1 MLTQWQVADPDPA
14 ARDRLAAGLSL
25 SSLLCQILVN
35 RGITDAAAARPFLSP
50 SLHDLHDPFLML
62 GMDAAVRR
70 IVAAVQ
76 QGEPMAVYGDYD
88 VDGVTA
94 TALLLMF
101 FEALGLQVASYI
113 PEREGEGYGLNAEAM
128 RQLAQQGARLLI
140 TVDCGST
147 AVAEVALA
155 RELGIDT
162 IITDHHQPPDT
173 LPAALAVL
181 NPHQPA
187 CGYPNK
193 HLCGVGLVFKLL
205 TALRAFMRQ
214 AGVLS
219 ERLPNLKRHL
229 DLVALGTIADVTPIR
244 GENRVIVHHGL
255 QELTQTLKPG
265 LQALRQ
271 VSGRQGKAAS
281 VGEVGF
287 QLAPRLNASGRL
299 GSAAQ
304 SLELLMAHD
313 RAEAERLAGLLD
325 DVNQQRRTLQHKV
338 ESTVHERIAQ
348 QYGGTPPA
356 AIVLG
361 DADWH
366 LGVVG
371 IVAARIAE
379 TYHRPTFLLQIN
391 GGTARGS
398 GRSIPAFDLYD
409 GLQHCAEWLQQFGG
423 HRYAAGLT
431 MAAEHLPALQEA
443 FIRYADD
450 RLGPDDLTARP
461 AAGGGRVARRR
472 QHGAGER
479 AGGPGAA
486 RVGQSGAGVCGLWG
500 AHRSPI
506 RRLGQ
511 EGQHARFRVEQ
522 DGAALEVIAF
532 QRGDQV
538 ARAATDGGAL
548 DIAFTPVI
556 NTWRERRTLELHLRD
571 LRPHDPAAPLTRP

>member
-1 MLTQWQVADPDPA
+1 MLTQWQVADPDPTTQ
-14 ARDRLAAGLSL
+14 DRLAAELSL
-25 SSLLCQILVN
+25 SPLLCQILIN
-35 RGITDAAAARPFLSP
+35 RGITDAAAARTFLSP
-50 SLHDLHDPFLML
+50 SLHDLHDPFQLF

-70 IVAAVQ
+70 IVAAIR
-76 QGEPMAVYGDYD
+76 QGEQIAVYGDYD

-94 TALLLMF
+94 TALLMTF
-101 FEALGLQVASYI
+101 FESLGLRVVSYI
-113 PEREGEGYGLNAEAM
+113 PEREGEGYGLNAKAM
-128 RQLAQQGARLLI
+128 HQLARQGARLLI

-147 AVAEVALA
+147 ALAEVALA

-162 IITDHHQPPDT
+162 IITDHHQPPET

-187 CGYPNK
+187 CSYPNK
-193 HLCGVGLVFKLL
+193 NLCGVGLVFKLL
-205 TALRAFMRQ
+205 TALRASMRQ
-214 AGVLS
+214 AGMLR

-244 GENRVIVHHGL
+244 GENRVIVHYGL
-255 QELTQTLKPG
+255 QELTHTLKPG

-271 VSGRQGKAAS
+271 VSGRQDKAAN

-304 SLELLMAHD
+304 SLGLLMARD
-313 RAEAERLAGLLD
+313 RSEAERLAGLLD
-325 DVNQQRRTLQHKV
+325 DVNQQRRTLQRNV
-338 ESTVHERIAQ
+338 EQTVHERIGQ
-348 QYGGTPPA
+348 LYGGTPPA

-361 DADWH
+361 HADWH

-379 TYHRPTFLLQIN
+379 HYHRPTFLLQVNN
-391 GGTARGS
+391 GIARGS
-398 GRSIPAFDLYD
+398 GRSIPAFDLYG

-431 MAAEHLPALQEA
+431 MAAEHLPALQET

-450 RLGPDDLTARP
+450 RLGPEDLRP
-461 AAGGGRVARRR
+461 VLRLEAVVSLADVTETLVNEMAGLAPHGSSNPAPVFAAY
-472 QHGAGER
+472 
-479 AGGPGAA
+479 
-486 RVGQSGAGVCGLWG
+486 GVHI
-500 AHRSPI
+500 ASPI
-506 RRLGQ
+506 RRLGH

-522 DGAALEVIAF
+522 QDTALEAIAF
-532 QRGDQV
+532 QQADHV
-538 ARAATDGGAL
+538 AGAVAKGSVL
-548 DIAFTPVI
+548 DIAFTPVF
-556 NTWRERRTLELHLRD
+556 NQWRGRRTLELQLRD
-571 LRPHDPAAPLTRP
+571 VRPHDSPIPS

>member
-1 MLTQWQVADPDPA
+1 MLTQWRVAKPDPTTQ
-14 ARDRLAAGLSL
+14 DKLATELSL
-25 SSLLCQILVN
+25 SPLLCQILIN
-35 RGITDAAAARPFLSP
+35 RGITDATAARTFLTP
-50 SLHDLHDPFLML
+50 SLHDLHDPFLIL

-70 IVAAVQ
+70 IMTAVQ
-76 QGEPMAVYGDYD
+76 QGEQIAVYGDYD
-88 VDGVTA
+88 VDGVTG
-94 TALLLMF
+94 TALLLTF
-101 FEALGLQVASYI
+101 FEALGLRLASYI
-113 PEREGEGYGLNAEAM
+113 PERQGEGYGLNAEAM
-128 RQLAQQGARLLI
+128 HQLARQGARLLI

-147 AVAEVALA
+147 ALAEVALA
-155 RELGIDT
+155 DELGIDT
-162 IITDHHQPPDT
+162 IITDHHQPPAT
-173 LPAALAVL
+173 LPAALTVL
-181 NPHQPA
+181 NPHRPG

-205 TALRAFMRQ
+205 TALRAAMRQ
-214 AGVLS
+214 AGMLP

-229 DLVALGTIADVTPIR
+229 DLVTLGTVADVTPIR
-244 GENRVIVHHGL
+244 GENRIIVHHGL
-255 QELTQTLKPG
+255 QELTQARKPG
-265 LQALRQ
+265 LQALRH
-271 VSGRQGKAAS
+271 VSGHQGKAAS

-304 SLELLMAHD
+304 SLDLLMARD
-313 RAEAERLAGLLD
+313 PAEAERLARLLD
-325 DVNQQRRTLQHKV
+325 DVNQQRRTLQQNV
-338 ESTVHERIAQ
+338 EQTVHERIGE

-391 GGTARGS
+391 GDTARGS
-398 GRSIPAFDLYD
+398 GRSIPAFDLYG
-409 GLQHCAEWLQQFGG
+409 GLQHCAAWLQQFGG

-450 RLGPDDLTARP
+450 RLAADDLRP
-461 AAGGGRVARRR
+461 VLNLEAAVSLSDVTETLVNELAALAP
-472 QHGAGER
+472 HGSGN
-479 AGGPGAA
+479 PQPLLAA
-486 RVGQSGAGVCGLWG
+486 CGVRL
-500 AHRSPI
+500 ASPI

-522 DGAALEVIAF
+522 DGAGLDVIAF
-532 QRGDQV
+532 RRSDDVSEAV
-538 ARAATDGGAL
+538 AAGGML

-556 NTWRERRTLELHLRD
+556 NTWRDRRNLELQLRD
-571 LRPHDPAAPLTRP
+571 LRPHVPQPH

>member
-1 MLTQWQVADPDPA
+1 MLTQWQVATPDPA
-14 ARDRLAAGLSL
+14 TQVRLAAELSL
-25 SSLLCQILVN
+25 SPLLCQVLIN
-35 RGITDAAAARPFLSP
+35 RGITDATSARTFLTP
-50 SLHDLHDPFLML
+50 SLHDLHDPYQIL

-70 IVAAVQ
+70 ITAAVQ

-94 TALLLMF
+94 AALLMTF
-101 FEALGLQVASYI
+101 FEELGLRVASYI

-128 RQLAQQGARLLI
+128 HQLARQGTRLLI

-147 AVAEVALA
+147 AVSEVALA

-162 IITDHHQPPDT
+162 IITDHHQPPET

-181 NPHQPA
+181 NPHQPG

-193 HLCGVGLVFKLL
+193 HLCGVGLAFKLL
-205 TALRAFMRQ
+205 TALRASMRQ
-214 AGVLS
+214 IGVLR

-244 GENRVIVHHGL
+244 GENRAIVHYGL
-255 QELTQTLKPG
+255 QELTHTLKPG

-271 VSGRQGKAAS
+271 VSGRQGKAAN

-304 SLELLMAHD
+304 SLELLMARD
-313 RAEAERLAGLLD
+313 REEAQRLAGLLD
-325 DVNQQRRTLQHKV
+325 AVNQQRRTLQRDV
-338 ESTVHERIAQ
+338 EQMVHERIGQ
-348 QYGGTPPA
+348 HYGGIPPA

-391 GGTARGS
+391 GDTARGS
-398 GRSIPAFDLYD
+398 GRSIPAFDLYN
-409 GLQHCAEWLQQFGG
+409 GLQHCAEWLRQFGG

-450 RLGPDDLTARP
+450 RLGPDDMQPVVRLDAVVLLADITEKLVNELTALAPHGSGNP
-461 AAGGGRVARRR
+461 APVFAAYGVRR
-472 QHGAGER
+472 A
-479 AGGPGAA
+479 
-486 RVGQSGAGVCGLWG
+486 
-500 AHRSPI
+500 SPI

-522 DGAALEVIAF
+522 DDVSREAIAF
-532 QRGDQV
+532 QQGDHV
-538 ARAATDGGAL
+538 AEVAAGGGEF

-556 NTWRERRTLELHLRD
+556 NTWRDRRTLELQLRD
-571 LRPHDPAAPLTRP
+571 LRPHLPQPH

>member
-1 MLTQWQVADPDPA
+1 MLTQWQVADPDPTTQ
-14 ARDRLAAGLSL
+14 DRLAAELSL
-25 SSLLCQILVN
+25 SPLLCQILIN
-35 RGITDAAAARPFLSP
+35 RGITDAAAARMFLTP
-50 SLHDLHDPFLML
+50 SLHDLHDPFQLL
-62 GMDAAVRR
+62 GMDTAVQR
-70 IVAAVQ
+70 IAAAVQ
-76 QGEPMAVYGDYD
+76 QGEQMAVYGDYD

-94 TALLLMF
+94 TALLMTF
-101 FEALGLQVASYI
+101 FEALGLRVASYI
-113 PEREGEGYGLNAEAM
+113 PERRGEGYGLNPEAM
-128 RQLAQQGARLLI
+128 HRLAQQGTRLLI

-147 AVAEVALA
+147 ALAEVALA

-162 IITDHHQPPDT
+162 IITDHHQPPET

-181 NPHQPA
+181 NPHQPG

-205 TALRAFMRQ
+205 TALRASMRQ
-214 AGVLS
+214 AGILR

-229 DLVALGTIADVTPIR
+229 DLVALGTVADVTPIR
-244 GENRVIVHHGL
+244 GENRVIVHYGL

-265 LQALRQ
+265 LQALRK
-271 VSGRQGKAAS
+271 VSGRHGKAAN

-299 GSAAQ
+299 GSASQ
-304 SLELLMAHD
+304 SLELLMARD

-325 DVNQQRRTLQHKV
+325 EVNQQRRTLQRDI
-338 ESTVHERIAQ
+338 EQTVHERIGQ

-391 GGTARGS
+391 GGIARGS
-398 GRSIPAFDLYD
+398 GRSIPTFDLYG

-431 MAAEHLPALQEA
+431 MAADRLPALQEA
-443 FIRYADD
+443 FIRYVDD
-450 RLGPDDLTARP
+450 RLGPDDLQPVLRLEAVVPLADVTETLVNDL
-461 AAGGGRVARRR
+461 AALAP
-472 QHGAGER
+472 HGSGN
-479 AGGPGAA
+479 PTPVFAA
-486 RVGQSGAGVCGLWG
+486 YGV
-500 AHRSPI
+500 HITSPV

-522 DGAALEVIAF
+522 AGTHLDVIAF
-532 QRGDQV
+532 QMGD
-538 ARAATDGGAL
+538 RAAQAATNASAY
-548 DIAFTPVI
+548 DIAFTPTI
-556 NTWRERRTLELHLRD
+556 NTWRDCRTLELQLRD
-571 LRPHDPAAPLTRP
+571 LRPHVPKPH

>member
-1 MLTQWQVADPDPA
+1 MVLTQWQVATPDPA
-14 ARDRLAAGLSL
+14 AQVRLAAQLSL
-25 SSLLCQILVN
+25 SPLLCQVLIN
-35 RGITDAAAARPFLSP
+35 RGITDATSARTFLTP
-50 SLHDLHDPFLML
+50 SLHDLHDPYQIL

-70 IVAAVQ
+70 ITAAVQ

-94 TALLLMF
+94 AALLMTF
-101 FEALGLQVASYI
+101 FEELGLRVASYI

-128 RQLAQQGARLLI
+128 HQLARQGTRLLI

-147 AVAEVALA
+147 AVSEVALA

-162 IITDHHQPPDT
+162 IITDHHQPT
-173 LPAALAVL
+173 EKLPAALAVL
-181 NPHQPA
+181 NPHQPG

-205 TALRAFMRQ
+205 TALRASMRQ
-214 AGVLS
+214 IGVLR

-244 GENRVIVHHGL
+244 GENRVIVHYGL
-255 QELTQTLKPG
+255 QELTHTLKPG

-271 VSGRQGKAAS
+271 VSGHQGKAAN

-304 SLELLMAHD
+304 SLELLMARD
-313 RAEAERLAGLLD
+313 REEAQRLAGLLD
-325 DVNQQRRTLQHKV
+325 AVNQQRRTLQRDV
-338 ESTVHERIAQ
+338 EQMVHERIGQ
-348 QYGGTPPA
+348 HYGGTPPA

-391 GGTARGS
+391 GDTARGS
-398 GRSIPAFDLYD
+398 GRSIPAFDLYN
-409 GLQHCAEWLQQFGG
+409 GLRHCAEWLQQFGG

-450 RLGPDDLTARP
+450 RLEPDDMQPVVRLDAVVLLADITEKLVNELTVLAP
-461 AAGGGRVARRR
+461 HGSSNPVPVFAACGVRR
-472 QHGAGER
+472 A
-479 AGGPGAA
+479 
-486 RVGQSGAGVCGLWG
+486 
-500 AHRSPI
+500 SPI

-522 DGAALEVIAF
+522 GDVSLEAIAF
-532 QRGDQV
+532 RQGDHV
-538 ARAATDGGAL
+538 AEVAAGSGEF

-556 NTWRERRTLELHLRD
+556 NTWRDRRTLELQLRD
-571 LRPHDPAAPLTRP
+571 LRPHLPQPH

>member
-1 MLTQWQVADPDPA
+1 MLTQWQVATPDPTA
-14 ARDRLAAGLSL
+14 QVRLATELSL
-25 SSLLCQILVN
+25 SPLLCQVLIN
-35 RGITDAAAARPFLSP
+35 RGITDATSAGTFLTP
-50 SLHDLHDPFLML
+50 SLHDLHDPYQIL

-70 IVAAVQ
+70 ITAAVQ

-94 TALLLMF
+94 TALLMTF
-101 FEALGLQVASYI
+101 FEELGLRVASYI

-128 RQLAQQGARLLI
+128 HQLSRQGTRLLI

-147 AVAEVALA
+147 ALSEVALA

-162 IITDHHQPPDT
+162 IITDHHQPPET

-181 NPHQPA
+181 NPHQPG

-205 TALRAFMRQ
+205 TALRASMRQ
-214 AGVLS
+214 IGVLR

-244 GENRVIVHHGL
+244 GENRVIVHYGL
-255 QELTQTLKPG
+255 QELTHTLKPG

-271 VSGRQGKAAS
+271 VSGRQGKTANA
-281 VGEVGF
+281 GEVGF

-304 SLELLMAHD
+304 SLELLIARD
-313 RAEAERLAGLLD
+313 SGVAEHLAASLD
-325 DVNQQRRTLQHKV
+325 AVNQQRRTLQQSV
-338 ESTVHERIAQ
+338 EQAVHERIGQ

-379 TYHRPTFLLQIN
+379 TYHRPTFLLQITS
-391 GGTARGS
+391 GTARGS

-450 RLGPDDLTARP
+450 RLGPDDMQPVVGLDAVVLLADITEKLVNELTALAPHGSGNP
-461 AAGGGRVARRR
+461 APVF
-472 QHGAGER
+472 
-479 AGGPGAA
+479 AA
-486 RVGQSGAGVCGLWG
+486 YGVRC
-500 AHRSPI
+500 ASPI

-522 DGAALEVIAF
+522 DDVSREAIAF
-532 QRGDQV
+532 QQGDHV
-538 ARAATDGGAL
+538 AEVAAGGGKF

-556 NTWRERRTLELHLRD
+556 NTWRDRRTLELQLRD
-571 LRPHDPAAPLTRP
+571 LRPHLPQPH

>member
-1 MLTQWQVADPDPA
+1 MLTQWQVADPDPTTQ
-14 ARDRLAAGLSL
+14 DRLAAELALSP
-25 SSLLCQILVN
+25 LLCQILIN
-35 RGITDAAAARPFLSP
+35 RGITDAAAARTFLSP
-50 SLHDLHDPFLML
+50 SLHDLHDPFQLA

-70 IVAAVQ
+70 IVAAIQ
-76 QGEPMAVYGDYD
+76 QGEQMAVYGDYD

-94 TALLLMF
+94 TALLMTF
-101 FEALGLQVASYI
+101 FESLGLRVVSYI
-113 PEREGEGYGLNAEAM
+113 PERQGEGYGLNAEAM
-128 RQLAQQGARLLI
+128 HQLARQGAQLLI

-147 AVAEVALA
+147 ALAEVALA

-162 IITDHHQPPDT
+162 IITDHHQPPET

-187 CGYPNK
+187 CSYPNK
-193 HLCGVGLVFKLL
+193 NLCGVGLVFKLL
-205 TALRAFMRQ
+205 TALRASMRQ
-214 AGVLS
+214 DGMLR

-244 GENRVIVHHGL
+244 GENRVIVHYGL
-255 QELTQTLKPG
+255 QELTHTLKPG

-271 VSGRQGKAAS
+271 VSGRQDRAAN

-304 SLELLMAHD
+304 SLGLLMARD
-313 RAEAERLAGLLD
+313 RTEAERLAGLLD
-325 DVNQQRRTLQHKV
+325 EVNQQRRTLQRNV
-338 ESTVHERIAQ
+338 EQAVHERIGQ
-348 QYGGTPPA
+348 LYGGTPPA

-361 DADWH
+361 HTDWH

-379 TYHRPTFLLQIN
+379 HYHRPTFLLQIN
-391 GGTARGS
+391 NGIARGS
-398 GRSIPAFDLYD
+398 GRSIPAFDLYG

-431 MAAEHLPALQEA
+431 MTAEHLPALQEA

-450 RLGPDDLTARP
+450 RLGPEDLRP
-461 AAGGGRVARRR
+461 VLRLEAVVSLADVTVTLVNEMAGLAPHGSSNPAPVFAAYGVHVA
-472 QHGAGER
+472 
-479 AGGPGAA
+479 
-486 RVGQSGAGVCGLWG
+486 
-500 AHRSPI
+500 SPI
-506 RRLGQ
+506 RRLGH

-522 DGAALEVIAF
+522 QDAALEAIAF
-532 QRGDQV
+532 QQADHV
-538 ARAATDGGAL
+538 AEAVAKGSVL
-548 DIAFTPVI
+548 DIAFTPVF
-556 NTWRERRTLELHLRD
+556 NQWRGRRTLELQLRAV
-571 LRPHDPAAPLTRP
+571 RPHDSPIPS

>member
-1 MLTQWQVADPDPA
+1 MLTQWQVATPDPA
-14 ARDRLAAGLSL
+14 AQVRLAAELSL
-25 SSLLCQILVN
+25 SPLLCQVLIN
-35 RGITDAAAARPFLSP
+35 RGITDATSARTFLTP
-50 SLHDLHDPFLML
+50 SLHGLHDPCQIL

-70 IVAAVQ
+70 ITAAVQ

-94 TALLLMF
+94 TALLMTF
-101 FEALGLQVASYI
+101 FEELGLRVASYI

-128 RQLAQQGARLLI
+128 RYLARQGTRLLI

-147 AVAEVALA
+147 AVSEVALA

-162 IITDHHQPPDT
+162 IITDHHQPPET

-181 NPHQPA
+181 NPHQPG

-205 TALRAFMRQ
+205 TALRASMRQ
-214 AGVLS
+214 IGVLR
-219 ERLPNLKRHL
+219 EWLPNLKRHL

-244 GENRVIVHHGL
+244 GENRVIVHYGL
-255 QELTQTLKPG
+255 QELTHTLKPG

-271 VSGRQGKAAS
+271 VSGRQGKAAN

-304 SLELLMAHD
+304 SLELLMARD
-313 RAEAERLAGLLD
+313 REEAQRLAGLLD
-325 DVNQQRRTLQHKV
+325 AVNQQRRTLQRDV
-338 ESTVHERIAQ
+338 EQMVHERIGQ
-348 QYGGTPPA
+348 HYGGTPPA
-356 AIVLG
+356 AIVLA

-379 TYHRPTFLLQIN
+379 TYHRPAFLLQIN
-391 GGTARGS
+391 GDTARGS
-398 GRSIPAFDLYD
+398 GRSIPAFDLYN
-409 GLQHCAEWLQQFGG
+409 GLQHCAEWLRQFGG

-450 RLGPDDLTARP
+450 RLGPDDMQPVVRLDAVVLLADITEKLVNELTALAPHGSGNP
-461 AAGGGRVARRR
+461 APVF
-472 QHGAGER
+472 
-479 AGGPGAA
+479 AA
-486 RVGQSGAGVCGLWG
+486 YGVRC
-500 AHRSPI
+500 ASPI

-522 DGAALEVIAF
+522 GDVSLEAIAF
-532 QRGDQV
+532 RQGDHV
-538 ARAATDGGAL
+538 AEVAAGGGEF

-556 NTWRERRTLELHLRD
+556 NTWRDRRTLELQLRD
-571 LRPHDPAAPLTRP
+571 LRPHLPQPH

>member
-1 MLTQWQVADPDPA
+1 MLTQWQVAAPDPA
-14 ARDRLAAGLSL
+14 AQDRLAAELPLSP
-25 SSLLCQILVN
+25 LLCQVLIN
-35 RGITDAAAARPFLSP
+35 RGITDANAARTFLTP
-50 SLHDLHDPFLML
+50 SLHDLHDPYLML
-62 GMDAAVRR
+62 GMDTAVRR
-70 IVAAVQ
+70 IVSAVQ
-76 QGEPMAVYGDYD
+76 QVEQMAVYGDYD
-88 VDGVTA
+88 VDGVTG
-94 TALLLMF
+94 TALLMTF
-101 FEALGLQVASYI
+101 FEALGLQAASYI
-113 PEREGEGYGLNAEAM
+113 PERQGEGYGLNAEAM
-128 RQLAQQGARLLI
+128 HQLAQQGTRLLI

-147 AVAEVALA
+147 ALAEVALA

-162 IITDHHQPPDT
+162 IITDHHQPPAT

-181 NPHQPA
+181 NPHQPG

-214 AGVLS
+214 AGVLR

-304 SLELLMAHD
+304 SLDLLMARD
-313 RAEAERLAGLLD
+313 PAEAERLAGLLD
-325 DVNQQRRTLQHKV
+325 DVNQQRRTLQHNV
-338 ESTVHERIAQ
+338 ERTVHERIRE
-348 QYGGTPPA
+348 QYAGTPPA

-379 TYHRPTFLLQIN
+379 TYHRPTFLLQITD
-391 GGTARGS
+391 GTARGS
-398 GRSIPAFDLYD
+398 GRSIPAFDLYG

-443 FIRYADD
+443 LIRYADD
-450 RLGPDDLTARP
+450 RLGADDLRPVLRLEAAVSLADVTAALVSEL
-461 AAGGGRVARRR
+461 AALAP
-472 QHGAGER
+472 HGSGN
-479 AGGPGAA
+479 PQPVFAA
-486 RVGQSGAGVCGLWG
+486 YGVRI
-500 AHRSPI
+500 ASPV

-511 EGQHARFRVEQ
+511 DGQHARFRVEQ
-522 DGAALEVIAF
+522 DGAGLEVIAF
-532 QRGDQV
+532 QQGDNV
-538 ARAATDGGAL
+538 SEAAAGGGAL

-556 NTWRERRTLELHLRD
+556 NAWRDRRTLELQLRD
-571 LRPHDPAAPLTRP
+571 LRPHAPDSH

>member
-1 MLTQWQVADPDPA
+1 MLTQWQVATPDPA
-14 ARDRLAAGLSL
+14 AQVRLAAQLSL
-25 SSLLCQILVN
+25 SPLLCQVLIN
-35 RGITDAAAARPFLSP
+35 RGITDATSARTFLTP
-50 SLHDLHDPFLML
+50 SLHDLHDPYQIL

-70 IVAAVQ
+70 ITAAVQ

-94 TALLLMF
+94 AALLMTF
-101 FEALGLQVASYI
+101 FEELGLRVASYI

-128 RQLAQQGARLLI
+128 HQLARQGTRLLI

-147 AVAEVALA
+147 AVSEVALA

-162 IITDHHQPPDT
+162 IITDHHQPPEK

-181 NPHQPA
+181 NPHQPG

-205 TALRAFMRQ
+205 TALRASMRQ
-214 AGVLS
+214 IGVLR

-244 GENRVIVHHGL
+244 GENRVIVHYGL
-255 QELTQTLKPG
+255 QELTHTLKPG

-271 VSGRQGKAAS
+271 VSGHQGKAAN

-304 SLELLMAHD
+304 SLELLMARD
-313 RAEAERLAGLLD
+313 REEAQRLAGLLD
-325 DVNQQRRTLQHKV
+325 AVNQQRRTLQRDV
-338 ESTVHERIAQ
+338 EQMVHERIGQ
-348 QYGGTPPA
+348 HYGGTPPA

-379 TYHRPTFLLQIN
+379 SYHRPTFLLQIN
-391 GGTARGS
+391 GDTARGS
-398 GRSIPAFDLYD
+398 GRSIPAFDLYN
-409 GLQHCAEWLQQFGG
+409 GLRHCAEWLQQFGG

-450 RLGPDDLTARP
+450 RLGPDDMQPVVRLDAVVLLADITEKLVNELTALAP
-461 AAGGGRVARRR
+461 HGSSNPVPVFAACGVRR
-472 QHGAGER
+472 A
-479 AGGPGAA
+479 
-486 RVGQSGAGVCGLWG
+486 
-500 AHRSPI
+500 SPI

-522 DGAALEVIAF
+522 GDVSLEAIAF
-532 QRGDQV
+532 RQGDHV
-538 ARAATDGGAL
+538 AEVTAGSGEF

-556 NTWRERRTLELHLRD
+556 NTWRDRRTLELQLRD
-571 LRPHDPAAPLTRP
+571 LRPHLPQPH

>member
-1 MLTQWQVADPDPA
+1 MLTQWQVADPAPA
-14 ARDRLAAGLSL
+14 VRDRLAADLSRSPL
-25 SSLLCQILVN
+25 FCQILVN
-35 RGITDAAAARPFLSP
+35 RGITDADAARTFLAP
-50 SLHDLHDPFLML
+50 SLHDLHDPYLIL
-62 GMDAAVRR
+62 GMDTAVRR

-88 VDGVTA
+88 VDGVTG
-94 TALLLMF
+94 TALLLAF

-113 PEREGEGYGLNAEAM
+113 PERQGEGYGLNAEAM
-128 RQLAQQGARLLI
+128 RQLAQRGTRLLI

-155 RELGIDT
+155 RELDVDT

-181 NPHQPA
+181 NPHQPG

-205 TALRAFMRQ
+205 TALRAAMRQ
-214 AGVLS
+214 SGVLR

-244 GENRVIVHHGL
+244 GENRVIVHYGL
-255 QELTQTLKPG
+255 QELTQTRKPG

-271 VSGRQGKAAS
+271 VSGRQDKAAS

-304 SLELLMAHD
+304 SLDLLMARD
-313 RAEAERLAGLLD
+313 PAEAERLAALLD
-325 DVNQQRRTLQHKV
+325 EVNQQRRTLQQNV
-338 ESTVHERIAQ
+338 EQAVHERIGQ

-391 GGTARGS
+391 GDTARGS
-398 GRSIPAFDLYD
+398 GRSIPAFDLYG
-409 GLQHCAEWLQQFGG
+409 GLQHCAAWLQQFGG

-450 RLGPDDLTARP
+450 RLGADDLRP
-461 AAGGGRVARRR
+461 VLRLD
-472 QHGAGER
+472 
-479 AGGPGAA
+479 
-486 RVGQSGAGVCGLWG
+486 AGVSLADVTEPLVHDLAALAPHGSGNPVPVLAAYG
-500 AHRSPI
+500 VRLASPV

-522 DGAALEVIAF
+522 DGAGLEAIAF
-532 QRGDQV
+532 QQGDRV
-538 ARAATDGGAL
+538 AEAAAGGGAL
-548 DIAFTPVI
+548 DVAFTPVI
-556 NTWRERRTLELHLRD
+556 NTWRDRRTLELQVRD
-571 LRPHDPAAPLTRP
+571 VRPHVPAH

>member
-1 MLTQWQVADPDPA
+1 MLTQWQVADLDPA
-14 ARDRLAAGLSL
+14 TQAGLTAELSL
-25 SSLLCQILVN
+25 SPLLCQVLIN
-35 RGITDAAAARPFLSP
+35 RGITDAAAARTFLTP
-50 SLHDLHDPFLML
+50 SLHDLHDPFQLL
-62 GMDAAVRR
+62 GMDTAVRR

-76 QGEPMAVYGDYD
+76 QGEQMAVYGDYD

-94 TALLLMF
+94 TALLMTF
-101 FEALGLQVASYI
+101 FEALGLRVVSYI
-113 PEREGEGYGLNAEAM
+113 PERQGEGYGLNAEAM
-128 RQLAQQGARLLI
+128 RHLAQQGTQLLI

-147 AVAEVALA
+147 ALAEVALA

-162 IITDHHQPPDT
+162 IITDHHQPPET
-173 LPAALAVL
+173 LPAAVAVL
-181 NPHQPA
+181 NPHQPG
-187 CGYPNK
+187 CDYPNK
-193 HLCGVGLVFKLL
+193 HLCGVGLAFKLL
-205 TALRAFMRQ
+205 TALRASMRQ
-214 AGVLS
+214 VGMLR

-229 DLVALGTIADVTPIR
+229 DLVALGTIADVTPIC

-271 VSGRQGKAAS
+271 VSGRQGKAAN

-299 GSAAQ
+299 GSASQ
-304 SLELLMAHD
+304 SLELLMARD

-325 DVNQQRRTLQHKV
+325 EVNQRRRTLQRDV
-338 ESTVHERIAQ
+338 EQTVHERIGQ

-371 IVAARIAE
+371 IVAARIVE

-391 GGTARGS
+391 DGGIARGS

-450 RLGPDDLTARP
+450 RLGPEDLQPVLRLEAVVSLAEITETLVSELASLAP
-461 AAGGGRVARRR
+461 
-472 QHGAGER
+472 H
-479 AGGPGAA
+479 GPGNPVPVFAA
-486 RVGQSGAGVCGLWG
+486 YEVRIV
-500 AHRSPI
+500 SPV
-506 RRLGQ
+506 RRIGQ
-511 EGQHARFRVEQ
+511 EGQHARFRAEQ
-522 DGAALEVIAF
+522 HGAELEVIAF
-532 QRGDQV
+532 RQANRV
-538 ARAATDGGAL
+538 AEAAAGRGAL

-556 NTWRERRTLELHLRD
+556 NTWRDRRTLELQLRD
-571 LRPHDPAAPLTRP
+571 LQPHVPPAPQ

>member
-1 MLTQWQVADPDPA
+1 MLTQWQVATPDPA
-14 ARDRLAAGLSL
+14 AQVRLTAELSL
-25 SSLLCQILVN
+25 SPLLCQVLIN
-35 RGITDAAAARPFLSP
+35 RGITDVTSAGTFLTP
-50 SLHDLHDPFLML
+50 SLHDLHDPYQIL

-70 IVAAVQ
+70 ITAAVQ

-94 TALLLMF
+94 TALLMTF
-101 FEALGLQVASYI
+101 FEELGLRVASYI
-113 PEREGEGYGLNAEAM
+113 PERQGEGYGLNAEAM
-128 RQLAQQGARLLI
+128 HQLSRQGTRLLI

-147 AVAEVALA
+147 ALSEVALA

-162 IITDHHQPPDT
+162 IITDHHQPPET

-181 NPHQPA
+181 NPHQPG

-205 TALRAFMRQ
+205 TALRASMRQ
-214 AGVLS
+214 IGVLR

-244 GENRVIVHHGL
+244 GENRVIVHYGL
-255 QELTQTLKPG
+255 QELTHTLKPG

-271 VSGRQGKAAS
+271 VSGRQGKTANA
-281 VGEVGF
+281 GEVGF

-304 SLELLMAHD
+304 SLELLIARD
-313 RAEAERLAGLLD
+313 SGVAERLAAALD
-325 DVNQQRRTLQHKV
+325 AVNQQRRTLQQNV
-338 ESTVHERIAQ
+338 EQAVHERIGQ

-379 TYHRPTFLLQIN
+379 TYHRPTFLLQITS
-391 GGTARGS
+391 GTARGS

-450 RLGPDDLTARP
+450 RLGPDDMQPVVRLDAVVLLADITEKLVSELTALAPHGSGNP
-461 AAGGGRVARRR
+461 APVF
-472 QHGAGER
+472 
-479 AGGPGAA
+479 AA
-486 RVGQSGAGVCGLWG
+486 YGVRC
-500 AHRSPI
+500 ASPI

-522 DGAALEVIAF
+522 DDVSREAIAF
-532 QRGDQV
+532 QQGDHV
-538 ARAATDGGAL
+538 AEVAAGGGEF

-556 NTWRERRTLELHLRD
+556 NTWRDRRTLELQLRD
-571 LRPHDPAAPLTRP
+571 LRPHLPQPH

>member
-1 MLTQWQVADPDPA
+1 MLTQWQVATPDPA
-14 ARDRLAAGLSL
+14 TQVRLAAELSL
-25 SSLLCQILVN
+25 SPLLCQVLIN
-35 RGITDAAAARPFLSP
+35 RGITDATSARTFLTP
-50 SLHDLHDPFLML
+50 SLHDLHDPYQIL

-70 IVAAVQ
+70 ITAAVQ

-94 TALLLMF
+94 VALLMTF
-101 FEALGLQVASYI
+101 FEELGLRVASYI

-128 RQLAQQGARLLI
+128 RHLARQGTRLLI

-155 RELGIDT
+155 RGLGIDT
-162 IITDHHQPPDT
+162 IITDHHQPPET

-181 NPHQPA
+181 NPHQPG

-205 TALRAFMRQ
+205 TALRASMRQ
-214 AGVLS
+214 IGVLR

-244 GENRVIVHHGL
+244 GENRVIVHYGL
-255 QELTQTLKPG
+255 QELTHTLKPG

-271 VSGRQGKAAS
+271 VSGRQGKAAN

-304 SLELLMAHD
+304 SLELLMARD
-313 RAEAERLAGLLD
+313 REEAQRLAGLLD
-325 DVNQQRRTLQHKV
+325 AVNQQRRTLQRDV
-338 ESTVHERIAQ
+338 EQMVHERIGQ
-348 QYGGTPPA
+348 HYGGTPPA
-356 AIVLG
+356 AIVLA

-379 TYHRPTFLLQIN
+379 TYHRPAFLLQIN
-391 GGTARGS
+391 GDTARGS
-398 GRSIPAFDLYD
+398 GRSIPAFDLYN
-409 GLQHCAEWLQQFGG
+409 GLQHCAEWLRQFGG

-450 RLGPDDLTARP
+450 RLAPDDMQPVVRLDAVVLLADITEKLVNELTALAPQGSGNP
-461 AAGGGRVARRR
+461 APVFAAYGVRR
-472 QHGAGER
+472 A
-479 AGGPGAA
+479 
-486 RVGQSGAGVCGLWG
+486 
-500 AHRSPI
+500 SPI

-522 DGAALEVIAF
+522 DDVSREAIAF
-532 QRGDQV
+532 QQGDHV
-538 ARAATDGGAL
+538 AEVAAGGGEF

-556 NTWRERRTLELHLRD
+556 NTWRDRRTLELQLRD
-571 LRPHDPAAPLTRP
+571 LRPHLPQPH

>member
-1 MLTQWQVADPDPA
+1 MLTQWQVATPDPA
-14 ARDRLAAGLSL
+14 TQVRLAAELSL
-25 SSLLCQILVN
+25 SPLLCQVLIN
-35 RGITDAAAARPFLSP
+35 RGITDATSARTFLTP
-50 SLHDLHDPFLML
+50 SLHDLHDPYQIL

-70 IVAAVQ
+70 ITAAVQ
-76 QGEPMAVYGDYD
+76 QGEPMTVYGDYD

-94 TALLLMF
+94 AALLMTF
-101 FEALGLQVASYI
+101 FEELGLRVASYI

-128 RQLAQQGARLLI
+128 HQLARQGTRLLI

-147 AVAEVALA
+147 AVSEVALA

-162 IITDHHQPPDT
+162 IITDHHQPPET

-181 NPHQPA
+181 NPHQPG

-193 HLCGVGLVFKLL
+193 HLCGVGLAFKLL
-205 TALRAFMRQ
+205 TALRASMRQ
-214 AGVLS
+214 IGVLR

-244 GENRVIVHHGL
+244 GENRVIVHYGL
-255 QELTQTLKPG
+255 QELTHTLKPG

-271 VSGRQGKAAS
+271 VSGRQGKAAN

-304 SLELLMAHD
+304 SLELLMARD
-313 RAEAERLAGLLD
+313 REEAQRLAGLLD
-325 DVNQQRRTLQHKV
+325 AVNQQRRTLQRDV
-338 ESTVHERIAQ
+338 EQMVHERIGQ
-348 QYGGTPPA
+348 HYGGTPPA

-391 GGTARGS
+391 GDTARGS
-398 GRSIPAFDLYD
+398 GRSIPAFDLYN
-409 GLQHCAEWLQQFGG
+409 GLQHCAEWLRQFGG

-450 RLGPDDLTARP
+450 RLGPDDMQPVVRLDAVVLLADITEKLVNELTALAPHGSGNP
-461 AAGGGRVARRR
+461 APVF
-472 QHGAGER
+472 
-479 AGGPGAA
+479 AA
-486 RVGQSGAGVCGLWG
+486 YGVRC
-500 AHRSPI
+500 ASPI

-522 DGAALEVIAF
+522 DDVSREAIAF
-532 QRGDQV
+532 QQGDHV
-538 ARAATDGGAL
+538 AEVAADGGEF

-556 NTWRERRTLELHLRD
+556 NTWRDRRTLELQLRD
-571 LRPHDPAAPLTRP
+571 LRPHLPQPH

>member
-1 MLTQWQVADPDPA
+1 MLTQWQVATPDPA
-14 ARDRLAAGLSL
+14 AQVRLAAELSL
-25 SSLLCQILVN
+25 SPLLCQVLIN
-35 RGITDAAAARPFLSP
+35 RGITDATSARTFLTP
-50 SLHDLHDPFLML
+50 SLHGLHDPYQIL

-70 IVAAVQ
+70 ITAAVQ

-94 TALLLMF
+94 TALLMTF
-101 FEALGLQVASYI
+101 FEELGLRVASYI

-128 RQLAQQGARLLI
+128 RHLARQGTRLLI

-155 RELGIDT
+155 RGLGIDT
-162 IITDHHQPPDT
+162 IITDHHQPPET

-181 NPHQPA
+181 NPHQPG

-205 TALRAFMRQ
+205 TALRASMRQ
-214 AGVLS
+214 IRVLR

-244 GENRVIVHHGL
+244 GENRVIVHYGL
-255 QELTQTLKPG
+255 QELTHTLKPG

-271 VSGRQGKAAS
+271 VSGRQGKAS
-281 VGEVGF
+281 NVGEVGF

-304 SLELLMAHD
+304 SLELLMARD
-313 RAEAERLAGLLD
+313 REEAQRLAGLLD
-325 DVNQQRRTLQHKV
+325 AVNQQRRTLQRDV
-338 ESTVHERIAQ
+338 EQMVHERIGQ
-348 QYGGTPPA
+348 HYGGTPPA
-356 AIVLG
+356 AIVLA

-391 GGTARGS
+391 GDTARGS
-398 GRSIPAFDLYD
+398 GRSIPAFDLYN
-409 GLQHCAEWLQQFGG
+409 GLQHCAEWLRQFGG

-450 RLGPDDLTARP
+450 RLGPDDMQPVVRLDAVVLLADITEKLVNELTALAPHGSGNP
-461 AAGGGRVARRR
+461 APVF
-472 QHGAGER
+472 
-479 AGGPGAA
+479 AA
-486 RVGQSGAGVCGLWG
+486 YGVRC
-500 AHRSPI
+500 ASPI

-522 DGAALEVIAF
+522 DDVSREAIAF
-532 QRGDQV
+532 QQGDHV
-538 ARAATDGGAL
+538 AEVAAGGGEF

-556 NTWRERRTLELHLRD
+556 NTWRDRRTLELQLRD
-571 LRPHDPAAPLTRP
+571 LRPHLPQPH

>member
-1 MLTQWQVADPDPA
+1 MLTQWQVADPDA
-14 ARDRLAAGLSL
+14 ATQDRLAAELSL
-25 SSLLCQILVN
+25 SPLLCQILIN
-35 RGITDAAAARPFLSP
+35 RGISDAAAARTFLSP
-50 SLHDLHDPFLML
+50 SLHDLHDPYLLL
-62 GMDAAVRR
+62 GMDTAVRR

-76 QGEPMAVYGDYD
+76 QGEQMAVYGDYD
-88 VDGVTA
+88 VDGVTG
-94 TALLLMF
+94 TALLMTF
-101 FEALGLQVASYI
+101 FEALGLRVASYI
-113 PEREGEGYGLNAEAM
+113 PEREGEGYGLNEEAM
-128 RQLAQQGARLLI
+128 HRLARQGTRLLI

-147 AVAEVALA
+147 ALAEVALA

-162 IITDHHQPPDT
+162 IITDHHQPPET

-187 CGYPNK
+187 CSYPNK
-193 HLCGVGLVFKLL
+193 NLCGVGLVFKLL
-205 TALRAFMRQ
+205 TGLRASMRQ
-214 AGVLS
+214 TGVFR

-244 GENRVIVHHGL
+244 GENRVIVHYGL

-271 VSGRQGKAAS
+271 VSSRQGKAAN

-304 SLELLMAHD
+304 SLELLMARD
-313 RAEAERLAGLLD
+313 RAEAERLAGMLNE
-325 DVNQQRRTLQHKV
+325 VNQQRRTLQRNV
-338 ESTVHERIAQ
+338 EQAVHERIGQ
-348 QYGGTPPA
+348 LYGGAPPA

-361 DADWH
+361 HPDWH

-391 GGTARGS
+391 GGIARGS
-398 GRSIPAFDLYD
+398 GRSIPAFDLYG

-431 MAAEHLPALQEA
+431 MAVEHLPALQET

-450 RLGPDDLTARP
+450 RLGPDDLQPVLRLEAVVSLADVTETLVNDLEALAP
-461 AAGGGRVARRR
+461 HGSGNPTPVFAAY
-472 QHGAGER
+472 
-479 AGGPGAA
+479 
-486 RVGQSGAGVCGLWG
+486 GVHI
-500 AHRSPI
+500 ASPI

-522 DGAALEVIAF
+522 AGAGLDVIAF
-532 QRGDQV
+532 QMGDR
-538 ARAATDGGAL
+538 AAEAATDGGAH
-548 DIAFTPVI
+548 DIAFTPTI
-556 NTWRERRTLELHLRD
+556 NTWRDRRILELQLRD
-571 LRPHDPAAPLTRP
+571 LRPHAPKPH

>member
-14 ARDRLAAGLSL
+14 AQERLAAELSL
-25 SSLLCQILVN
+25 SPLLCQILVN
-35 RGITDAAAARPFLSP
+35 RGITDAAAARAFLSP
-50 SLHDLHDPFLML
+50 SLHDLHDPFLIL
-62 GMDAAVRR
+62 GMNAAVER
-70 IVAAVQ
+70 ITAAVQ
-76 QGEPMAVYGDYD
+76 HGEPMAVYGDYD
-88 VDGVTA
+88 VDGVTG
-94 TALLLMF
+94 TALLLTF
-101 FEALGLQVASYI
+101 FEALGVAVTPYI

-128 RQLAQQGARLLI
+128 HQLARQGTRLLI

-155 RELGIDT
+155 RDLGLDT

-173 LPAALAVL
+173 LPDALAVL

-205 TALRAFMRQ
+205 TALRAAMRQ
-214 AGVLS
+214 AGALR

-229 DLVALGTIADVTPIR
+229 DLVTLGTIADVTPLR

-255 QELTQTLKPG
+255 QELTQTRKPG

-271 VSGRQGKAAS
+271 VSGRQGKAAN

-304 SLELLMAHD
+304 SLDLLMARD
-313 RAEAERLAGLLD
+313 DAEAGRLARLLD
-325 DVNQQRRTLQHKV
+325 DVNQQRRTLQQNV
-338 ESTVHERIAQ
+338 ERTVHERIGQ

-391 GGTARGS
+391 GDTARGS
-398 GRSIPAFDLYD
+398 GRSIPAFDLYG
-409 GLQHCAEWLQQFGG
+409 GLQHCAAWLQQFGG

-443 FIRYADD
+443 FVRYADD
-450 RLGPDDLTARP
+450 RLEPDDLRP
-461 AAGGGRVARRR
+461 VLRLDAVVPLAAVSEPLVNELAALAP
-472 QHGAGER
+472 HGSGN
-479 AGGPGAA
+479 PVPVLAA
-486 RVGQSGAGVCGLWG
+486 CGVRI
-500 AHRSPI
+500 ASPV

-532 QRGDQV
+532 GQADRV
-538 ARAATDGGAL
+538 ADAAADGGAL
-548 DIAFTPVI
+548 DVAFTPVI
-556 NTWRERRTLELHLRD
+556 NTWRDRRTLELQLRD
-571 LRPHDPAAPLTRP
+571 LRPHVRGRH

>member
-1 MLTQWQVADPDPA
+1 MLTQWQVATPDPA
-14 ARDRLAAGLSL
+14 AQVRLAAELSL
-25 SSLLCQILVN
+25 SPLLCQVLIN
-35 RGITDAAAARPFLSP
+35 RGITDATSAGTFLTP
-50 SLHDLHDPFLML
+50 SLHDLHDPYQIL

-70 IVAAVQ
+70 ITAAVQ

-94 TALLLMF
+94 TALLMTF
-101 FEALGLQVASYI
+101 FEELGLRVASYI

-128 RQLAQQGARLLI
+128 RHLARQGTRLLI

-155 RELGIDT
+155 RGLGIDT
-162 IITDHHQPPDT
+162 IITDHHQPPET

-181 NPHQPA
+181 NPHQPG

-205 TALRAFMRQ
+205 TALRASMRQ
-214 AGVLS
+214 IGVLR

-244 GENRVIVHHGL
+244 GENRVIVHYGL
-255 QELTQTLKPG
+255 QELTHTLKPG

-271 VSGRQGKAAS
+271 VSGRQGKAAN

-304 SLELLMAHD
+304 SLELLMARD
-313 RAEAERLAGLLD
+313 REEAQRLAGLLD
-325 DVNQQRRTLQHKV
+325 AVNQQRRTLQRDV
-338 ESTVHERIAQ
+338 EQMVHERIGQ
-348 QYGGTPPA
+348 HYGGTPPA

-391 GGTARGS
+391 GDTARGS
-398 GRSIPAFDLYD
+398 GRSIPAFDLYN
-409 GLQHCAEWLQQFGG
+409 GLQHCAEWLRQFGG

-450 RLGPDDLTARP
+450 RLEPDDMQPVVRLDAVVLLADITEKLVNELTALAPHGSGNP
-461 AAGGGRVARRR
+461 APVFAAYGVRR
-472 QHGAGER
+472 A
-479 AGGPGAA
+479 
-486 RVGQSGAGVCGLWG
+486 
-500 AHRSPI
+500 SPI

-522 DGAALEVIAF
+522 DDVSREAIAF
-532 QRGDQV
+532 QQGDHV
-538 ARAATDGGAL
+538 AEVAAGGGEF

-556 NTWRERRTLELHLRD
+556 NTWRDRRTLELQLRD
-571 LRPHDPAAPLTRP
+571 LRPHLPQPH

>member
-1 MLTQWQVADPDPA
+1 MLTQWQVAAPDPA
-14 ARDRLAAGLSL
+14 QGRLAAELSL
-25 SSLLCQILVN
+25 SPLTCQVLVN
-35 RGITDAAAARPFLSP
+35 RGITDAAAARTFLSP
-50 SLHDLHDPFLML
+50 SLHDLHDPYLLL
-62 GMDAAVRR
+62 GMDTAVRR

-88 VDGVTA
+88 VDGVTG
-94 TALLLMF
+94 TALLMTF

-113 PEREGEGYGLNAEAM
+113 PERGGEGYGLNAEAM
-128 RQLAQQGARLLI
+128 QQLARQGTRLLI

-162 IITDHHQPPDT
+162 IITDHHLPPST
-173 LPAALAVL
+173 LPAALTVL
-181 NPHQPA
+181 NPHQPG

-193 HLCGVGLVFKLL
+193 NLCGVGLVFKLL

-214 AGVLS
+214 AGVMR

-229 DLVALGTIADVTPIR
+229 DLVALGTVADVTPIR
-244 GENRVIVHHGL
+244 GENRVIVHYGL

-304 SLELLMAHD
+304 SLELLVVRD
-313 RAEAERLAGLLD
+313 PAEAERLAGLLD
-325 DVNQQRRTLQHKV
+325 DVNQQRRTLQQHV
-338 ESTVHERIAQ
+338 EQTVHERIAH

-450 RLGPDDLTARP
+450 HLDPDALRPVLRLEAVVSLADISTALVNEL
-461 AAGGGRVARRR
+461 AALAP
-472 QHGAGER
+472 HGSGN
-479 AGGPGAA
+479 PVPVFAA
-486 RVGQSGAGVCGLWG
+486 CGV
-500 AHRSPI
+500 RIDSPI

-522 DGAALEVIAF
+522 GGAALEVIAF

-538 ARAATDGGAL
+538 AQAATGGGAL

-556 NTWRERRTLELHLRD
+556 NTWRERRTLELQLRD
-571 LRPHDPAAPLTRP
+571 LRPHESATPLTHP

>member
-1 MLTQWQVADPDPA
+1 MLTQWQVATPDPA
-14 ARDRLAAGLSL
+14 TQVRLAAELSL
-25 SSLLCQILVN
+25 SPLLCQVLIN
-35 RGITDAAAARPFLSP
+35 RGITDATSARTFLTP
-50 SLHDLHDPFLML
+50 SLHDLHDPYQIL

-70 IVAAVQ
+70 ITAAVQ

-94 TALLLMF
+94 AALLMTF
-101 FEALGLQVASYI
+101 FEELGLRVASYI

-128 RQLAQQGARLLI
+128 HQLARQGTRLLI

-147 AVAEVALA
+147 AVSEVALA

-162 IITDHHQPPDT
+162 IITDHHQPPEK

-181 NPHQPA
+181 NPHQPG

-205 TALRAFMRQ
+205 TALRASMRQ
-214 AGVLS
+214 IGVLR

-244 GENRVIVHHGL
+244 GENRVIVHYGL
-255 QELTQTLKPG
+255 QELTHTLKPG

-271 VSGRQGKAAS
+271 VSGHQGKAAN

-304 SLELLMAHD
+304 SLELLMARD
-313 RAEAERLAGLLD
+313 REEAQRLAGLLD
-325 DVNQQRRTLQHKV
+325 AVNQQRRTLQRDV
-338 ESTVHERIAQ
+338 EQMVHERIGQ
-348 QYGGTPPA
+348 HYGGTPPA

-391 GGTARGS
+391 GDTARGS
-398 GRSIPAFDLYD
+398 GRSIPAFDLYN
-409 GLQHCAEWLQQFGG
+409 GLRHCAEWLQQFGG

-450 RLGPDDLTARP
+450 RLEPDDMQPVVRLDAVVLLADITEKLVNELTALAP
-461 AAGGGRVARRR
+461 HGSSNPVPVFAACGVRR
-472 QHGAGER
+472 A
-479 AGGPGAA
+479 
-486 RVGQSGAGVCGLWG
+486 
-500 AHRSPI
+500 SPI

-522 DGAALEVIAF
+522 DDVSLEAIAF
-532 QRGDQV
+532 RQGDHV
-538 ARAATDGGAL
+538 AEVAAGSGEF

-556 NTWRERRTLELHLRD
+556 NTWRDRRTLELQLRD
-571 LRPHDPAAPLTRP
+571 LRPHLPQPH

>member
-1 MLTQWQVADPDPA
+1 MLTQWQVADPDPTTQ
-14 ARDRLAAGLSL
+14 DRLAAELALSP
-25 SSLLCQILVN
+25 LLCQILIN
-35 RGITDAAAARPFLSP
+35 RGITDAAAARTFLSP
-50 SLHDLHDPFLML
+50 SLHDLHDPFQLA

-70 IVAAVQ
+70 IVAAMQ
-76 QGEPMAVYGDYD
+76 QGEQMAVYGDYD

-94 TALLLMF
+94 TALLMTF
-101 FEALGLQVASYI
+101 FESLGLQVVSYI
-113 PEREGEGYGLNAEAM
+113 PERQGEGYGLNAEAM
-128 RQLAQQGARLLI
+128 HQLARQGTQLLI

-147 AVAEVALA
+147 ALAEVALA

-162 IITDHHQPPDT
+162 IITDHHQPPET

-187 CGYPNK
+187 CSYPNK
-193 HLCGVGLVFKLL
+193 NLCGVGLVFKLL
-205 TALRAFMRQ
+205 TALRASMRQ
-214 AGVLS
+214 AGMLR

-244 GENRVIVHHGL
+244 GENRVIVHYGL
-255 QELTQTLKPG
+255 QELTHTLKPG

-271 VSGRQGKAAS
+271 VSGRQDRAAN

-304 SLELLMAHD
+304 SLGLLMARD
-313 RAEAERLAGLLD
+313 RPEAERLAGLLD
-325 DVNQQRRTLQHKV
+325 DVNQQRRTLQRNV
-338 ESTVHERIAQ
+338 EQTVHERIGQ
-348 QYGGTPPA
+348 LYGGTPPA

-361 DADWH
+361 HADWH

-379 TYHRPTFLLQIN
+379 HYHRPTFLLQVNN
-391 GGTARGS
+391 GIARGS
-398 GRSIPAFDLYD
+398 GRSIPAFDLYG

-431 MAAEHLPALQEA
+431 MAAEHLPARQEA

-450 RLGPDDLTARP
+450 RLGPEDLRP
-461 AAGGGRVARRR
+461 VLRLEAVVSLADVTETLVNEMTGLAPHGSGNPAPVFAAYGVHVA
-472 QHGAGER
+472 
-479 AGGPGAA
+479 
-486 RVGQSGAGVCGLWG
+486 
-500 AHRSPI
+500 SPI
-506 RRLGQ
+506 RRLGH

-522 DGAALEVIAF
+522 QDVALEAIAF
-532 QRGDQV
+532 QQADHV
-538 ARAATDGGAL
+538 AEAVAKASVL
-548 DIAFTPVI
+548 DIAFTPVF
-556 NTWRERRTLELHLRD
+556 NQWRGRRTLELQLRAV
-571 LRPHDPAAPLTRP
+571 RPHASPIPP

>member
-1 MLTQWQVADPDPA
+1 MLTQWQVATPDPA
-14 ARDRLAAGLSL
+14 TQVRLAAELSL
-25 SSLLCQILVN
+25 SPLLCQVLIN
-35 RGITDAAAARPFLSP
+35 RGITDATSARTFLTP
-50 SLHDLHDPFLML
+50 SLHDLHDPYQIL

-70 IVAAVQ
+70 ITAAVQ

-94 TALLLMF
+94 AALLMTF
-101 FEALGLQVASYI
+101 FEELGLRVASYI

-128 RQLAQQGARLLI
+128 HQLARQGTRLLI

-147 AVAEVALA
+147 AVSEVALA

-162 IITDHHQPPDT
+162 IITDHHQPPET

-181 NPHQPA
+181 NPHQPG

-193 HLCGVGLVFKLL
+193 HLCGVGLAFKLL
-205 TALRAFMRQ
+205 TALRASMRQ
-214 AGVLS
+214 IGVLR

-244 GENRVIVHHGL
+244 GENRVIVHYGL
-255 QELTQTLKPG
+255 QELTHTLKPG

-271 VSGRQGKAAS
+271 VSGRQGKAAN

-304 SLELLMAHD
+304 SLELLMARD
-313 RAEAERLAGLLD
+313 REEAQRLAGLLD
-325 DVNQQRRTLQHKV
+325 AVNQQRRTLQRDV
-338 ESTVHERIAQ
+338 EQMVHERIGQ
-348 QYGGTPPA
+348 HYGGTPPA

-391 GGTARGS
+391 GDTARGS
-398 GRSIPAFDLYD
+398 GRSIPAFDLYN
-409 GLQHCAEWLQQFGG
+409 GLQHCAEWLRQFGG

-450 RLGPDDLTARP
+450 RLGPDDMQPVVRLDAVVLLADITEKLVNELTALAPHGSGNP
-461 AAGGGRVARRR
+461 APVF
-472 QHGAGER
+472 
-479 AGGPGAA
+479 AA
-486 RVGQSGAGVCGLWG
+486 YGVRC
-500 AHRSPI
+500 ASPI

-522 DGAALEVIAF
+522 DDVSREAIAF
-532 QRGDQV
+532 QQGDHV
-538 ARAATDGGAL
+538 AEVAADGGEF

-556 NTWRERRTLELHLRD
+556 NTWRDRRTLELQLRD
-571 LRPHDPAAPLTRP
+571 LRPHLPQPH